1 MAPSFSR
8 LGVSRKTLYGLIL
21 IGLCAIALS
30 FTASCERK
38 PVKLRW
44 KLEQGKTYIYRSEVT
59 GTWKLVSREEGEFG
73 GEFGNLLMTEMTV
86 LGIGS
91 DSAFKIRES
100 INLIREGQEFEPTV
114 VTYSMAPDGKL
125 YAMAEV
131 DTGSA
136 PRHIR
141 GRERR
146 EYRAQYFEQ
155 TQPTYPDRE
164 LRPGEIWIQETKVIL
179 DDRVITATNEFTV
192 KGWEKV
198 GDYLCLR
205 IDYQSAAF
213 IPYESRGRNLMDQV
227 EVKGSIWFAPEEGLP
242 VQQRDSTYLS
252 TARIVPE
259 GQEPPAVYTV
269 KSLRL
274 YQLVEIR

>member
-1 MAPSFSR
+1 MISSYAGSSR
-8 LGVSRKTLYGLIL
+8 KSLLVLILGVIL
-21 IGLCAIALS
+21 VLVLP
-30 FTASCERK
+30 FTVSCERK

-59 GTWKLVSREEGEFG
+59 GTWKLVSQEEGEFG

-86 LGIGS
+86 LEIGP
-91 DSAFKIRES
+91 DSAFKISES
-100 INLIREGQEFEPTV
+100 IDLLRKGQNFEPTV
-114 VTYSMAPDGKL
+114 VTYSMAPNGKL

-141 GRERR
+141 GRERS

-164 LRPGEIWIQETKVIL
+164 LRPGETWIQETKVVL
-179 DDRVITATNEFTV
+179 DDRVITATNEFNV

-198 GDYLCLR
+198 GQYLCLR
-205 IDYQSAAF
+205 IDYQSKAF
-213 IPYESRGRNLMDQV
+213 IPYETIGKNLLDKV
-227 EVKGSIWFAPEEGLP
+227 EVRGSIWFAPQEGLP
-242 VQQRDSTYLS
+242 VQQRDSTYLT

-259 GQEPPAVYTV
+259 GQEPPATYTV
-269 KSLRL
+269 KSLRI
-274 YQLVEIR
+274 YQFVGLR